1 MLMRCDRFTHAMGL
15 GLLVTPLFCLADE
28 VPSRW
33 YKDQEKS
40 ALLAAIIEQDIPGI
54 LQLDSQDQIDIVDT
68 HNDTKRPAR
77 DRKTTKAIGIN
88 LRAKMELFTLRNK
101 KLRLKDQRENEQAQE
116 PSLRMNVGLME
127 HNPIY
132 GRAEIEWQRKTK
144 RKSAAKPEKQTKL
157 ALNQAYVGLTED
169 IIPYTQ
175 LRLGRWLYRDERE
188 WLFDENLDG
197 IVAQSRLGDWYL
209 EALGGRVNYW
219 QKDLLDSS
227 TRSTEPVNIGSL
239 ILRKKIVGKWQLG
252 AYTVAQYHGDNH
264 DRQFNIGLRSHNP
277 AKQGLQHWFELGMS
291 EKHQSD
297 SDKRGY
303 AVDLGGTYRFED
315 RARKPRVTLGY
326 AFGSQDHRQTGWHS
340 NEATLG
346 GASKFKIYGETL
358 NPDLTNLHIF
368 TAGLGM
374 DLYQQ
379 ATLDVVYH
387 RYHQARLSDF
397 ANNQTAL
404 SSKYDRQNTRYLGS
418 GVDMVL
424 GWKPTDNTKV
434 EAIVGMF
441 APSKRF
447 ASTSSPHSP
456 RSDKAYSIGLE
467 AEIRF

>member
-1 MLMRCDRFTHAMGL
+1 MLMRCERFTHAMGL
-15 GLLVTPLFCLADE
+15 GLLFTPLFSLADE
-28 VPSRW
+28 VPNRFSQDR
-33 YKDQEKS
+33 EKS
-40 ALLAAIIEQDIPGI
+40 ALLAAIIEQDIPEL
-54 LQLDSQDQIDIVDT
+54 LQLDNNDHIDIVDT
-68 HNDTKRPAR
+68 HNDTKRPNR
-77 DRKTTKAIGIN
+77 GPKPVKVISVN

-101 KLRLKDQRENEQAQE
+101 KLRRDDKRENELAQE

-127 HNPIY
+127 HHPIY
-132 GRAEIEWQRKTK
+132 GRAEIEWQHKTK
-144 RKSAAKPEKQTKL
+144 RKSAAQPERQTKL
-157 ALNQAYVGLTED
+157 ELNQAYVGLTD
-169 IIPYTQ
+169 IIPHTH

-197 IVAQSRLGDWYL
+197 MVAQIKLGDWHL

-219 QKDLLDSS
+219 QKDLLDRS

-239 ILRKKIVGKWQLG
+239 ILRKKIADKWQIG
-252 AYTVAQYHGDNH
+252 AYTVTQYHDDNH
-264 DRQFNIGLRSHNP
+264 DRQFNIGLRSHHP

-326 AFGSQDHRQTGWHS
+326 AFGSQDYRQTGWHS

-346 GASKFKIYGETL
+346 GSSKFKIYGETL

-368 TAGLGM
+368 TASLGM
-374 DLYQQ
+374 NLSHQ
-379 ATLDVVYH
+379 ATLDIVYH

-418 GVDMVL
+418 GIDMVL

-441 APSKRF
+441 SPSRRF
-447 ASTSSPHSP
+447 ASASNPHSP

>member
-1 MLMRCDRFTHAMGL
+1 MLIRCNRFTHSMGL
-15 GLLVTPLFCLADE
+15 GLLLTPLFSLADE
-28 VPSRW
+28 VPGLF

-40 ALLAAIIEQDIPGI
+40 ALLAAIIEQDIPGL
-54 LQLDSQDQIDIVDT
+54 LQLDSNDHIEIIDSN
-68 HNDTKRPAR
+68 NDTKRPPQSPEPV
-77 DRKTTKAIGIN
+77 KVISIN
-88 LRAKMELFTLRNK
+88 LRTKMEVFNLRNK
-101 KLRLKDQRENEQAQE
+101 KLRHGDKRENELAHE
-116 PSLRMNVGLME
+116 PSLRMNVGVME
-127 HNPIY
+127 NNPIY

-144 RKSAAKPEKQTKL
+144 RKSAAQPERQTKL
-157 ALNQAYVGLTED
+157 ELNQAYVGLTED
-169 IIPYTQ
+169 IIPYTH

-197 IVAQSRLGDWYL
+197 VVAQSKLGDWHL

-227 TRSTEPVNIGSL
+227 TRSFEPVNIGSL
-239 ILRKKIVGKWQLG
+239 ILRKKIASKWQVG

-264 DRQFNIGLRSHNP
+264 DRQLNIGLRSHNP
-277 AKQGLQHWFELGMS
+277 AKKGLQHWFELGMS
-291 EKHQSD
+291 EKRQSD

-315 RARKPRVTLGY
+315 RALKPRVTLGY
-326 AFGSQDHRQTGWHS
+326 AFGSQDYRQTGLHS

-346 GASKFKIYGETL
+346 GGSKFKIYGETL
-358 NPDLTNLHIF
+358 NPDLTNIHIF
-368 TAGLGM
+368 TASLGM
-374 DLYQQ
+374 DLSQQ

-397 ANNQTAL
+397 ANNQTDL

-441 APSKRF
+441 SPSKRF
-447 ASTSSPHSP
+447 TSASSPHSP
-456 RSDKAYSIGLE
+456 RSENAYSIGLE
-467 AEIRF
+467 AELRF